1 MQVGLRKWVR
11 FDRSGM
17 PQHPA
22 TFGLSDTWFQVVCNM
37 PGETTVIQADKHVI
51 TQALGVQIRDL
62 RLLDPQ
68 LSTSYPSA
76 ILCREQALVRPGF
89 SLSILAIAHISPC
102 YICSMQVMLC
112 QAQCEA
118 RMQVVNLEHI
128 KCIIAVDH
136 VLVLNADEVQAFL
149 SSSSQKPCFAQELSI
164 CWLLQSQE
172 NVIQFIEE
180 LQRRLRPVSVSIK
193 SPLQYTLDLSR
204 QSLIAGRALL
214 WQCHS

>member
-1 MQVGLRKWVR
+1 MFANMLASTVNGAGAGHGGDHGKESGSLLKKVVSNGDLSSVAVNGSGGGPPIKASWDKKKLGLVR
-11 FDRSGM
+11 CWHLPRVSLLYGPRTKLTDVTPECRWACASGCALIAAVC
-17 PQHPA
+17 QLISA
-22 TFGLSDTWFQVVCNM
+22 TVCLSDTYLQAECNT

-89 SLSILAIAHISPC
+89 SLLTLAFAYISPC

-118 RMQVVNLEHI
+118 
-128 KCIIAVDH
+128 C
-136 VLVLNADEVQAFL
+136 
-149 SSSSQKPCFAQELSI
+149 
-164 CWLLQSQE
+164 
-172 NVIQFIEE
+172 
-180 LQRRLRPVSVSIK
+180 
-193 SPLQYTLDLSR
+193 T
-204 QSLIAGRALL
+204 AGGEP
-214 WQCHS
+214 